1 MSEDTLTRK
10 YLWQMDPKKRV
21 NSAITAF
28 TGKSVENKSQDL
40 KCSTLEY
47 RTIVS
52 NQEGERMGEKRPIAG
67 KFKIHKIAVT

>member
-1 MSEDTLTRK
+1 MADG
-10 YLWQMDPKKRV
+10 PKERV

-28 TGKSVENKSQDL
+28 TEKSIENKSQDL

-52 NQEGERMGEKRPIAG
+52 NQEGVRVGGKQPIAG
-67 KFKIHKIAVT
+67 KFKIGKIAVT